1 MPWAQHEEPEFLTDG
16 TQPEDYL
23 KKTVW
28 AIGHKTELAFFSIVY
43 DGVFG
48 LYKVNTISGVV
59 PKELQ
64 GLYTSKDILIAKIK
78 SFLRSRSTGVPFS
91 EEDLENTLTDEE
103 VKERYSNRAKGRV
116 KLNEERGIESD
127 IKTVRYYKGKRVELT
142 ISRAEEVE
150 RAKKNK
156 ALKKQQEAMMFHFM
170 LQKIILLL
178 F

>member
-28 AIGHKTELAFFSIVY
+28 AVGHKTELAFFSIVY
-43 DGVFG
+43 DGVYG

-64 GLYTSKDILIAKIK
+64 GLYTSKEILIAKIK
-78 SFLRSRSTGVPFS
+78 KCLRSRLKGVPFS

-127 IKTVRYYKGKRVELT
+127 VKTVRYYKGKRVELT
-142 ISRAEEVE
+142 ISRTEEIE

-156 ALKKQQEAMMFHFM
+156 ALKKQAEEAEKEKEQEKEEAN
-170 LQKIILLL
+170 IG
-178 F
+178 